1 MKKIFP
7 VILLIAYSNLLGA
20 QLLSLDPF
28 NTERQKISKKGIR
41 FLGTWAAG
49 NIIYGTIAGSQA
61 TGSNKYFHQMNAVWN
76 GVTAGIVAIG
86 LLSNKKEGSLTLS
99 ESLKKQHST
108 EKLFLLNAGLDV
120 AYIAGGA
127 YLKEKGK
134 TSDKNRDRL
143 KGYGNSVMLQGG
155 ALLLFDGILYAIH
168 QKHGKRLEN
177 FTNKIQLMAGGNQI
191 GLVVHL

>member
-1 MKKIFP
+1 
-7 VILLIAYSNLLGA
+7 
-20 QLLSLDPF
+20 
-28 NTERQKISKKGIR
+28 
-41 FLGTWAAG
+41 
-49 NIIYGTIAGSQA
+49 
-61 TGSNKYFHQMNAVWN
+61 MNAVWN

-134 TSDKNRDRL
+134 TADKNRDRF